1 MVKDNVLMQYR
12 TLEPMLRYKFDEQ
25 IVQTFILPI
34 CNTLPFPSYDV
45 DADRGIVMPYTVTDS
60 AHIVHKA
67 IHLPCSVDGVVCP
80 TAFFGEGRYAV
91 VEVPS
96 P

>member
-12 TLEPMLRYKFDEQ
+12 TLEPMLRYKFDKQ

-34 CNTLPFPSYDV
+34 CDTLPFSSYDV
-45 DADRGIVMPYTVTDS
+45 DADCSIVVSNAVTNA

-80 TAFFGEGRYAV
+80 AAFFGEG
-91 VEVPS
+91 
-96 P
+96 